1 MASEFTG
8 AGWRF
13 PLLPDA
19 SGGLGYVSGPDNVEQ
34 SLRILLLTEL
44 GQRVM
49 RPDFGSKAARLLFAP
64 GSVQY
69 LGQLET
75 TVREAI
81 RDWEPRV
88 ELDDVQAEADA
99 VDPTRIDVRIAYR
112 VRPTNTRFNLVF
124 PFYLGRE
131 GGP

>member
-8 AGWRF
+8 TGWRF

-19 SGGLGYVSGPDNVEQ
+19 GGGLGYVSGPANVEQ

-49 RPDFGSKAARLLFAP
+49 RPNFGSKAPRLLFAP
-64 GSVQY
+64 GSLQY

-99 VDPTRIDVRIAYR
+99 RDPTRIDVRIAYR

-124 PFYLGRE
+124 PFYMGGE